1 MKSYQIEVNNLI
13 EKNKD
18 KMLQTLFELIQ
29 IKKRFGGEVIC
40 PE

>member
-18 KMLQTLFELIQ
+18 EIIQTLSELIQ
-29 IKKRFGGEVIC
+29 IKKEIWW
-40 PE
+40 